1 MGEHVINQGD
11 EGHHLFFVYEGTA
24 EAHKNI
30 EGKDTV
36 VMNYKEGDYFGE
48 RALLKKEPRAA
59 TIVATSQ
66 ELKVVSVERDAF
78 MRLLGPLDDL
88 MR

>member
-1 MGEHVINQGD
+1 
-11 EGHHLFFVYEGTA
+11 
-24 EAHKNI
+24 
-30 EGKDTV
+30 
-36 VMNYKEGDYFGE
+36 MNYKEGDYFGE